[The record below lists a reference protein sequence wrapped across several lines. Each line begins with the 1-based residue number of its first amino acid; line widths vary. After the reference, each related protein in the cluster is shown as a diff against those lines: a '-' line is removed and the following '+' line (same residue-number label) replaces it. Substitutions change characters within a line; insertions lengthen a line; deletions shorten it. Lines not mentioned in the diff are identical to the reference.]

1 MNRRELLG
9 TFAAVTATSLAAT
22 RALAS
27 TTVAEHAHHDS
38 APVQTMAKDTYKSLR
53 ETASGCVS
61 AGQVCLAHCIRVLS
75 EGDKSM
81 DQCAKA
87 VNQML
92 ALCGAIQNLAAQG
105 SALTPALAKV
115 ALEGCRQC
123 AEACEPHVDHHA
135 ECKAC
140 HQACLDC
147 MKQCEALA

>member
-9 TFAAVTATSLAAT
+9 TFAAVAA
-22 RALAS
+22 ASLAS
-27 TTVAEHAHHDS
+27 TGARASTPMAEHEHPAS
-38 APVQTMAKDTYKSLR
+38 TPSQAAAKDAYQSLR
-53 ETASGCVS
+53 EAASGCVS
-61 AGQVCLAHCIRVLS
+61 AGQVCLAHCIRLLS

-81 DQCAKA
+81 DQCARA

-92 ALCGAIQNLAAQG
+92 ALCGAIQNLAAQS

-123 AEACEPHVDHHA
+123 ADACEPHVDHHA